1 LQRTGLTFVE
11 CGSPFVPDARQ
22 ASRFLIVLCLG
33 YNYGMSQMRYTPAE
47 ASALTNLP
55 IRTVRRLMD
64 RRFIRPRRLR
74 RGRLVQ
80 RLLSWE
86 QLVYLRLEAEGLSL
100 LPVPARRK
108 IAKQIESDAGIDMVV
123 MPEGRAL
130 VVQVKTVR
138 KELDERRRRL
148 KRAESLIV
156 EDPETMRGTPV
167 YRGTR
172 IPVDLIASMLRQGAS
187 VDEIIEGYP
196 SLDRERIELAPLYLQ
211 AFPRRGRP
219 AARPWVKRKPVRT
232 TRHSRDV
239 ARPT

>member
-1 LQRTGLTFVE
+1 MPT
-11 CGSPFVPDARQ
+11 
-22 ASRFLIVLCLG
+22 
-33 YNYGMSQMRYTPAE
+33 MKYTPAE

-74 RGRLVQ
+74 TGRSVQ

-86 QLVYLRLEAEGLSL
+86 QLVYLRLEAEGPSL
-100 LPVPARRK
+100 LPAPARRK
-108 IAKQIESDAGIDMVV
+108 IAKQIESDAGIDMVAIS
-123 MPEGRAL
+123 EGRAL

-138 KELDERRRRL
+138 KELDERLKKL

-156 EDPETMRGTPV
+156 EDPETMGGTPV

-172 IPVDLIASMLRQGAS
+172 IPVGLIADMLKQGAT
-187 VDEIIEGYP
+187 VAEIIEGYP
-196 SLDRERIELAPLYLQ
+196 ALDRGKIGLASLYLR

-219 AARPWVKRKPVRT
+219 AARPWAERKPIRT
-232 TRHSRDV
+232 TRHPRDM